1 MQGGTRHHRS
11 NETNGEN
18 MAKTKRTKR
27 QGRKQSGGGDVV
39 HHGESR
45 TVPRSRTTTLLLRGL
60 PVLIAS
66 AGLILYFGLNSERAA
81 AITVVA
87 GTIGWL
93 TLALSTLGSQVPPRD
108 RLRGGA
114 IDFGRRN

>member
-1 MQGGTRHHRS
+1 
-11 NETNGEN
+11 

-27 QGRKQSGGGDVV
+27 PGRRQSRGGDDTVR
-39 HHGESR
+39 HGESR
-45 TVPRSRTTTLLLRGL
+45 TAVRSQTTTWMLRGL
-60 PVLIAS
+60 PVLIAI
-66 AGLILYFGLNSERAA
+66 AGGVLYFALNSERAA